1 MKFALS
7 PADNAFRDEIRT
19 WIRDEFGDTWDGGA
33 LVSQEE
39 IYEAGYATNKKLA
52 SKGWLAM
59 SWPKEYGGGGATYW
73 QQLIFNEE
81 MAYHRVPFGG
91 AVGIGFAGPTIMIY
105 GTPEQKARFLPP
117 TVAGEMVWCQG
128 FSEPGSGSDLASLA
142 TRAVRDGDHYV
153 INGQKIWT
161 SFAHY
166 ADNMILLARTDPSAP
181 KHKGISYFLLDMK
194 SPGISVRP
202 LLDMT
207 NGHFFNEVFFED
219 VVLPAE
225 ALLGEENRGW
235 YQATTTLDFERSS
248 IAGSAG
254 LRRSL
259 EELVDFFR
267 GAKLVTAEFRVQV
280 ADLRVA
286 IEIGRMLSYQVVS
299 MQSRGLVPNK
309 EASIAK
315 LFLSELNQRF
325 ARAGFQQLGLYGQLL
340 PGSPLARLKGRYANN
355 VMSTVPSTIAGG
367 TSEIQRNIIASRGLG
382 LPRG

>member
-19 WIRDEFGDTWDGGA
+19 WIRDEFGEAWDGGT